1 MLKSMACTWSLI
13 SCSTMHC
20 WFCCCWHHHW
30 NMACW
35 IRNSGT
41 EFKSRTET
49 IPLLAWSDPIL
60 NLTKSP
66 EIIKTNQ
73 LTESEFS
80 SLCNQYNQT
89 VNDPNFTEDQLD
101 SLVGMMILNETARI
115 KWSFLE
121 DTSQTLSASLETIKT
136 MMSYCQMERFIRG
149 MSRYLLLSLIRS

>member
-1 MLKSMACTWSLI
+1 
-13 SCSTMHC
+13 MHC
-20 WFCCCWHHHW
+20 RFCCCWHHHW
-30 NMACW
+30 NLARW
-35 IRNSGT
+35 LRNSGT
-41 EFKSRTET
+41 EFKRRIEI
-49 IPLLAWSDPIL
+49 IPLLASSQAIL

-101 SLVGMMILNETARI
+101 SLVGMIKLNETTRI
-115 KWSFLE
+115 KSSFLE
-121 DTSQTLSASLETIKT
+121 DTSQTLSASLETIKK

-149 MSRYLLLSLIRS
+149 MSRNLLLSLLRK

>member
-1 MLKSMACTWSLI
+1 
-13 SCSTMHC
+13 MHC
-20 WFCCCWHHHW
+20 RFRCCWHHHW
-30 NMACW
+30 NLARW
-35 IRNSGT
+35 LRNSGT
-41 EFKSRTET
+41 EFKRRIEI
-49 IPLLAWSDPIL
+49 IPLLALSQAIL

-101 SLVGMMILNETARI
+101 SLVGMIKLNNQSNTMIV
-115 KWSFLE
+115 LE

-149 MSRYLLLSLIRS
+149 MSRNLLLSLIVSK

>member
-1 MLKSMACTWSLI
+1 M
-13 SCSTMHC
+13 
-20 WFCCCWHHHW
+20 
-30 NMACW
+30 
-35 IRNSGT
+35 
-41 EFKSRTET
+41 
-49 IPLLAWSDPIL
+49 LAWSQAIL

-101 SLVGMMILNETARI
+101 SLVGMMILNETTRI
-115 KWSFLE
+115 KWLFLE

-149 MSRYLLLSLIRS
+149 MSRY